1 MIKKEAAMGRPLLFC
16 LRQRVIRTLI
26 SRLPLAVG
34 AIFDGLYR
42 TGTDTGHTVG
52 TLGPPDGMACLQMDV
67 VQRTYSGTFAAADTA
82 LCGAEGLCPDTEA
95 IEQRIDRAG
104 LHTIQNAGPME
115 GEGLTGPDESSCSL
129 QYGVGCMDD
138 GACFGCLRRA
148 EHCNIVFWHDHLE
161 NPLIGQP
168 YLAA

>member
-1 MIKKEAAMGRPLLFC
+1 MIKKEAAHGAASF
-16 LRQRVIRTLI
+16 I
-26 SRLPLAVG
+26 LPQAAGNPDTDIEASPAVG

-129 QYGVGCMDD
+129 QCGVGCMDD

-148 EHCNIVFWHDHLE
+148 E
-161 NPLIGQP
+161 PLQ
-168 YLAA
+168 YSFLA